1 MSGRVET
8 LTKGNDEAYENNLRY
23 AVKRFEEENIVGLIE
38 PINSHTVPNYYM
50 NSFEKGKFQFLHKIF
65 TQLKFYKKKISYF
78 F

>member
-1 MSGRVET
+1 MSGKVEI

-50 NSFEKGKFQFLHKIF
+50 NSFDKGKIF
-65 TQLKFYKKKISYF
+65 IKRK
-78 F
+78 